1 MKFHQNWSG
10 ACIVDGKRGEFF
22 PVTVPGN
29 IQKDYACHM
38 GWGDINYMNNC
49 FKYKEIE
56 DFYWIYK
63 AKLHVEPKK
72 GERVFF
78 VTKGIEYEYDII
90 LDGKTLIHHEGMFSP
105 AELDIT
111 DSIKADSVLEVLIY
125 PHPKRAGAPENRD
138 QADQSCKP
146 AVEYGWDWHPRTLVS
161 GLWDETYIE
170 TRDEYFI
177 GDVEV
182 SYTLDEDLKNAD
194 VHFETDYDGEVEI
207 TITDEDGN
215 LVCKTDKR
223 DMLIENVK
231 LWWCNGQGKAYLY
244 NWRVKTETDEKRG
257 RVGFKKVKLVMCEN
271 GWWKP
276 LPFPKS
282 RNDAPI
288 TVELNGRV
296 IFAKGSNWVNPEIFT
311 ACIPPEEYREQVKLA
326 KEANMNIFRCWGGAI
341 IDKEPFFDACDENGI
356 MVWQEFPLACNNY
369 KGTEKYLKV
378 LESEARAIV
387 KRVRRHVC
395 HILWCGGNEL
405 FNSWSKMTEQSHA
418 LRLLDKVCYE
428 EDFEKPF
435 IMTSPLN
442 GMSHGG
448 YFFYEF
454 DTDRSV
460 FEIYRNSD
468 STAYTE
474 FGCPSMASYER
485 IKEIFDEKTAEN
497 PVDEPDSPWVTHH
510 GFRAWG
516 KTSWCFFD
524 VIEKYFG
531 KQKSVADYVEKS
543 QLLQCE
549 GYKCIFEEARR
560 QKPFCSMAINWDYN
574 EPWKTVAGN
583 NLLEY
588 PSKPK
593 PAYYAVKDA
602 LRPVMPSLRAEHFEY
617 RPGEVLTAE
626 LWLLNDTNESVEDTI
641 EVYFTVDG
649 TKKHVLTWETGP
661 SEIGRNLRGHKIMLD
676 IPHAKTQLMT
686 ITLCGKHAESEYRL
700 LLKNPVHDGE
710 IFIPELNF

>member
-1 MKFHQNWSG
+1 MKFYQNWSG
-10 ACIVDGKRGEFF
+10 ASVIDGKRGENF

-29 IQKDYACHM
+29 IQKDYASHM

-49 FKYKEIE
+49 LKYKEIE
-56 DFYWIYK
+56 DFYWIYT
-63 AKLHVEPKK
+63 AKLSAQPKENEK
-72 GERVFF
+72 VFF
-78 VTKGIEYEYDII
+78 VTKGIEYEYDVI
-90 LDGKTLIHHEGMFSP
+90 LDGNVLIHHEGMFSP
-105 AELDIT
+105 VEIDIT
-111 DSIKADSVLEVLIY
+111 DKINSDSVIEVLIY
-125 PHPKRAGAPENRD
+125 PHPKREGAPEKRD

-182 SYTLDEDLKNAD
+182 SYTLDKDLKNAD
-194 VHFETDYDGEVEI
+194 VHFEIDYPGEVEI
-207 TITDEDGN
+207 TITDRDGKV
-215 LVCKTDKR
+215 VCKTDKR
-223 DMLIENVK
+223 DVHMDSVN
-231 LWWCNGQGKAYLY
+231 LWWCNGQGDAYLY
-244 NWRVKTETDEKRG
+244 NWSVKTKSDEKCG
-257 RVGFKKVKLVMCEN
+257 RVGFKKVKIIMCEG
-271 GWWKP
+271 GWEKP
-276 LPFPKS
+276 IPFPKGRS
-282 RNDAPI
+282 DAPI
-288 TVELNGRV
+288 TLELNGRV

-311 ACIPPEEYREQVKLA
+311 ACIPDEEYYEQVRLA

-369 KGTEKYLKV
+369 KGTPGYLKV

-387 KRVRRHVC
+387 KRVRRHAC
-395 HILWCGGNEL
+395 HVLWCGGNEL
-405 FNSWSKMTEQSHA
+405 FNAWSKMTEQSHA

-435 IMTSPLN
+435 IMTSPIM

-474 FGCPSMASYER
+474 FGCPSMASMER
-485 IKEIFDEKTAEN
+485 IKEVFDDETIEN
-497 PVDEPDSPWVTHH
+497 PSDDPMSPWVTHH

-516 KTSWCFFD
+516 KASWCFFN

-560 QKPFCSMAINWDYN
+560 QKPYCSMAINWDYN
-574 EPWKTVAGN
+574 EPWKTIAGN

-588 PSKPK
+588 PSTPK
-593 PAYYAVKDA
+593 SAYYAVKEA
-602 LRPVMPSLRAEHFEY
+602 LRPVMPSMRAEHFEY
-617 RPGEVLTAE
+617 RPGDVVTAE
-626 LWLLNDTNESVEDTI
+626 IWLLNDTNECVEDTI
-641 EVYFTVDG
+641 DVYYTVDG
-649 TKKHVLTWETGP
+649 VKKHVLTWNTGL
-661 SEIGRNLRGHKIMLD
+661 SGSGRNIRGHKIMVDVPNL
-676 IPHAKTQLMT
+676 KTQFMT
-686 ITLCGKHAESEYRL
+686 FTLCGKHGNSEYRL
-700 LLKNPVHDGE
+700 LLRNPNQDGE
-710 IFIPELNF
+710 VFIPQLNF